1 MSILA
6 LASGVSRSNPNCR
19 VSPSSPAQIDNCFPK
34 WVCSRCEGKTVW
46 ITSSGMALQRV
57 ACLRLL
63 CYKIPT
69 KVSQF
74 SVLTVPF
81 PQAGCECPAFE
92 IAMDWHL
99 AAALRGKLRKAAI
112 QAGDLLGR
120 RVKKECRF
128 AKKSSFS
135 CLLKKNPLF
144 SPSRLPQSVHI
155 LKFRFQM
162 ACVRNVNN
170 GPFQGSAWPPVVA
183 VSPSSPPG
191 NSFSSSQF
199 ELFEMD
205 LSGVEV
211 ELPAMRESRCWEGWI
226 PLRCR
231 EQKHSLS
238 S

>member
-34 WVCSRCEGKTVW
+34 WGCSRCEGKTVW

-63 CYKIPT
+63 YYKIST

-81 PQAGCECPAFE
+81 PQ
-92 IAMDWHL
+92 L
-99 AAALRGKLRKAAI
+99 AVSAQLLKLQWIDTSQQHWEESWGKQPFR
-112 QAGDLLGR
+112 QGTSWGEGWRRNVDLLR
-120 RVKKECRF
+120 NPHSP
-128 AKKSSFS
+128 AY
-135 CLLKKNPLF
+135 LKKNPLF